1 MKKGDLYRED
11 YKNGLKVGEIAIKYG
26 VSKQAVSQCCCV
38 YGKHKFKPIPKEKC
52 IYMHLR
58 EWMNVNKVKRSGLM
72 HMVGLEPLHNNYK
85 KFNSYLTGNTEPKKS
100 LIDKLIKVT
109 GLPYAMLFWE
119 G

>member
-1 MKKGDLYRED
+1 MKKGDIYRED
-11 YKNGLKVGEIAIKYG
+11 YKNGLTITQIAEKYG
-26 VSKQAVSQCCCV
+26 VSRQAVSQFCCV
-38 YGKHKFKPIPKEKC
+38 YGKNKFKPISKEEC

-72 HMVGLEPLHNNYK
+72 HLVGLEPLGNNYR
-85 KFNSYLTGNTEPKKS
+85 KFNSYLTGNAEPKKGF
-100 LIDKLIKVT
+100 IDKLIRVT